1 MLTLHQRPGG
11 PAAPETEWSE
21 AERRAAWRAPCNGP
35 SPVLPRITLGTALL
49 LELSGLAAP
58 SAAQQGVPPQPE
70 SSPDSAGTTAS
81 SETSA
86 AAQTSAEKDEP
97 PEGSTTPVYS
107 ELRDAEQRI
116 ETLKAKL
123 ALFEFHGY
131 LRAGY
136 GLNGRGGQQVAF
148 QAPGAGA
155 KYRLGNEAET
165 YGEFILVNN
174 WLNPTPENKNVP
186 SFRTEVMLQAQTA
199 NANTFSSQDQFHLRE
214 AFAQASNIWDAQPQ
228 ARFWA
233 GERYYRRQDIHI
245 NDFYS
250 VDMSG
255 YGGGVEDL
263 DVHLGKVAVALIG
276 AASDDVTTERGAYA
290 KLNFDAR
297 WYGIDVGVGTLAF
310 WVNVAQAKG
319 GTTEDGTVIPSS
331 VGWAAG
337 VKHLVEHFGGGYQS
351 LLIAY
356 GKGIATN
363 FRADVAPV
371 TVFQEDANRLLITE
385 HMLLRPVHWF
395 GVMPAVI
402 YQRSETGEP
411 AAGVSHWFSAGA
423 RPIFYFSEYTS
434 LAVEGGLDW
443 VRDGATHNEGSL
455 RKLSI
460 APQLATGPTFFS
472 RPVLR
477 LFFTYASWSP
487 SLRGQVGGAP
497 YADRTDG
504 LSYGLQAETWW

>member
-1 MLTLHQRPGG
+1 MTRAGAHGVRLRLTLVT
-11 PAAPETEWSE
+11 AS
-21 AERRAAWRAPCNGP
+21 
-35 SPVLPRITLGTALL
+35 LLTLSAVSAT
-49 LELSGLAAP
+49 SG
-58 SAAQQGVPPQPE
+58 AQQEVSPQPE
-70 SSPDSAGTTAS
+70 AISPLAPPEDPEGES
-81 SETSA
+81 
-86 AAQTSAEKDEP
+86 
-97 PEGSTTPVYS
+97 PEGSSTPVYS
-107 ELRDAEQRI
+107 ALRDAEQQI
-116 ETLKAKL
+116 ENMKAKL
-123 ALFEFHGY
+123 DLFEFHGY

-174 WLNPTPENKNVP
+174 WLNPTPERKGP
-186 SFRTEVMLQAQTA
+186 SFRTEIMLQGQTTS
-199 NANTFSSQDQFHLRE
+199 ANTFSSHDQFHLRE
-214 AFAQASNIWDAQPQ
+214 AFAEASNIWPAQPQ

-255 YGGGVEDL
+255 YGGGVEDV
-263 DVHLGKVAVALIG
+263 DVHLGKVAVAVIG

-297 WYGIDVGVGTLAF
+297 WYGLDVGVGTLGL

-331 VGWAAG
+331 VGWAVGA
-337 VKHLVEHFGGGYQS
+337 KHLVEHFGGGYQN
-351 LLIAY
+351 LLLAY
-356 GKGIATN
+356 GKGIAMN
-363 FRADVAPV
+363 FRADVATP
-371 TVFQEDANRLLITE
+371 TAFQADGTRLLITD

-402 YQRSETGEP
+402 YQRSETGDET
-411 AAGVSHWFSAGA
+411 AGVSHWFSAGA
-423 RPIFYFSEYTS
+423 RPIFYFSDYTS
-434 LAVEGGLDW
+434 LAVEGGIDW
-443 VRDGATHNEGSL
+443 VRDGTTHTDGSL

-477 LFFTYASWSP
+477 LFFTYANWSP
-487 SLRGQVGGAP
+487 SLRGQIGGAP
-497 YADRTDG
+497 YADRTEG
-504 LSYGLQAETWW
+504 LSYGLQAESWW

>member
-1 MLTLHQRPGG
+1 MRDQRPGG
-11 PAAPETEWSE
+11 PAAAATDWGE
-21 AERRAAWRAPCNGP
+21 AERRAFRGMTRACSHG
-35 SPVLPRITLGTALL
+35 VRRRLTLVTAALL
-49 LELSGLAAP
+49 ALSAI
-58 SAAQQGVPPQPE
+58 SASSGAQQGVPAQPE
-70 SSPDSAGTTAS
+70 TIPPPQAAAPAD
-81 SETSA
+81 ESA
-86 AAQTSAEKDEP
+86 A
-97 PEGSTTPVYS
+97 PEGEAAEGSSTPVYS
-107 ELRDAEQRI
+107 ALRDAEQRL
-116 ETLKAKL
+116 ENLKAEID
-123 ALFEFHGY
+123 LFEFHGY

-174 WLNPTPENKNVP
+174 WLNPTPEKKGP
-186 SFRTEVMLQAQTA
+186 SFRTEVMLQAQTTSA
-199 NANTFSSQDQFHLRE
+199 NSFSSHDSFHLRE
-214 AFAQASNIWDAQPQ
+214 AFAQASKLWPAQPQ

-263 DVHLGKVAVALIG
+263 DVHLGKLAVAVIG
-276 AASDDVTTERGAYA
+276 AASDDLSTQRGAYA

-297 WYGIDVGVGTLAF
+297 WYGVDAGVGTLAF
-310 WVNVAQAKG
+310 WVNVAQAQG

-331 VGWAAG
+331 VGWAVG
-337 VKHLVEHFGGGYQS
+337 VKHLVEHFGGGYQN

-371 TVFQEDANRLLITE
+371 TVFQEDAKRLLITD
-385 HMLLRPVHWF
+385 HLLLRPTRWF
-395 GVMPAVI
+395 GVMPVLI
-402 YQRSETGEP
+402 YQRSETGDA

-423 RPIFYFSEYTS
+423 RPIVYFSEYTS
-434 LAVEGGLDW
+434 LAVEGGIDW
-443 VRDGATHNEGSL
+443 VRDGATHKDGSL

-477 LFFTYASWSP
+477 LFFTYADWSP
-487 SLRGQVGGAP
+487 SLRGRVGGAP
-497 YADRTDG
+497 YTDRTDG

>member
-1 MLTLHQRPGG
+1 MTRACPHSVRLRLTLVT
-11 PAAPETEWSE
+11 AS
-21 AERRAAWRAPCNGP
+21 
-35 SPVLPRITLGTALL
+35 LLTLSAISAT
-49 LELSGLAAP
+49 SG
-58 SAAQQGVPPQPE
+58 AQQGVPPQPE
-70 SSPDSAGTTAS
+70 TIPPANTGSVAPSNGSADPDG
-81 SETSA
+81 
-86 AAQTSAEKDEP
+86 EP
-97 PEGSTTPVYS
+97 PEGSSTPVYS
-107 ELRDAEQRI
+107 ELRDQEQQLKN
-116 ETLKAKL
+116 LKAEVD
-123 ALFEFHGY
+123 LFEFHGY

-148 QAPGAGA
+148 QAPGAAA

-174 WLNPTPENKNVP
+174 WLNPTPDKKKTP
-186 SFRTEVMLQAQTA
+186 SFRTEVMLQAQTT
-199 NANTFSSQDQFHLRE
+199 NANTFSSHDQFHLRE
-214 AFAQASNIWDAQPQ
+214 AFAQASNIWPAQPQ

-255 YGGGVEDL
+255 HGGGVEDV
-263 DVHLGKVAVALIG
+263 DVHLGKVAVAVIG
-276 AASDDVTTERGAYA
+276 AASDEVITQRGAYA

-297 WYGIDVGVGTLAF
+297 WYGVNVGVGSLAL

-331 VGWAAG
+331 LGWAVG
-337 VKHLVEHFGGGYQS
+337 VKHLIEHFGGGYQN

-356 GKGIATN
+356 GQGIATN
-363 FRADVAPV
+363 FRAEVAPV
-371 TVFQEDANRLLITE
+371 TVFQEDAKRLLITD
-385 HMLLRPVHWF
+385 HMLLRPAHWF
-395 GVMPAVI
+395 GVMPVLI
-402 YQRSETGEP
+402 YQRSETGDE

-434 LAVEGGLDW
+434 LALEGGIDW
-443 VRDGATHNEGSL
+443 VRDGATHTDGSL
-455 RKLSI
+455 RKVSV

-477 LFFTYASWSP
+477 LFFTYANWSP

-497 YADRTDG
+497 YAERTDG

>member
-1 MLTLHQRPGG
+1 MRIKNLRPGG
-11 PAAPETEWSE
+11 PAAAGTVWRE
-21 AERRAAWRAPCNGP
+21 AER
-35 SPVLPRITLGTALL
+35 LTLVTASLL
-49 LELSGLAAP
+49 ALSSFSVSSG
-58 SAAQQGVPPQPE
+58 AQQGVPAQPE
-70 SSPDSAGTTAS
+70 AIPEPSNVKPGPADADAP
-81 SETSA
+81 
-86 AAQTSAEKDEP
+86 AEDEP
-97 PEGSTTPVYS
+97 SRGSSTPVYS
-107 ELRDAEQRI
+107 ELRDAEQRLD
-116 ETLKAKL
+116 TLKAKVD
-123 ALFEFHGY
+123 LFEFHGY
-131 LRAGY
+131 LRSGY

-148 QAPGAGA
+148 QGPGAGA

-174 WLNPTPENKNVP
+174 WLNPTPDKNVP
-186 SFRTEVMLQAQTA
+186 SFRTEVLLQAATT
-199 NANTFSSQDQFHLRE
+199 NGSTFSSLDQFHLRE
-214 AFAQASNIWDAQPQ
+214 AYAQASNIWNGQPQ

-233 GERYYRRQDIHI
+233 GERFYRRQDIHI

-255 YGGGVEDL
+255 YGGGIEDV
-263 DVHLGKVAVALIG
+263 DVHLGKVAVAILG
-276 AASDDVTTERGAYA
+276 GASDTVTTQRGSYA

-297 WYGIDVGVGTLAF
+297 WYGLDVGVGTLAL

-319 GTTEDGTVIPSS
+319 GATEDGTVIPSS

-337 VKHLVEHFGGGYQS
+337 VKHLIEHFGGGYQN

-356 GKGIATN
+356 GQGIATN

-371 TVFQEDANRLLITE
+371 TVFQEDAKRLLITD
-385 HMLLRPVHWF
+385 HMLLRPTHWF
-395 GVMPAVI
+395 GMMPVLI
-402 YQRSETGEP
+402 YQRSETGDA
-411 AAGVSHWFSAGA
+411 AAGVNHWFSAGA
-423 RPIFYFSEYTS
+423 RPILYFSDYTS
-434 LAVEGGLDW
+434 LAVEGGIDW
-443 VRDGATHNEGSL
+443 VRDGATHAEGSL

-477 LFFTYASWSP
+477 LFFTYASWSE